1 MKVTTMTI
9 NESND
14 EMRDDA
20 GETSTTDFL
29 DLGDMTNEDH
39 HINNDDGSLAEEGSS
54 RSGIWSNF
62 HAEEDVDTNSA
73 SSGVSPNTNP
83 DSNQDSN
90 NTGLS
95 KPESDESLDIANKEN
110 LAVRTWRLIMFTVLI
125 VTTITVS
132 VLVYYVVHNSEY
144 AEFTRAFEDNSKKF
158 SESLLSTMDTKLEA
172 VDSLAMLM
180 VTNAREKNQ
189 TWPYTTLNDFGP
201 KAAKMRIL
209 SHAIALQEYKY
220 VEEYQRADWEAY
232 AKANEAWVQE
242 TIDIQRQDTTFQS
255 SSDVPNYDTNQST
268 SIRYGGPVENNTGP
282 YTPTWQTYPMLPQP
296 ETCAYNF
303 NAIQHK
309 TLGPGI
315 ERVVKYQKVVIG
327 PVLNFEDSKE
337 ASGSNRV
344 NKWSARHVSSDVD
357 HTEPFIRVLYPI
369 LDTATGAITAYNT
382 DSKVVGIIASSFFWR
397 SYLENI
403 LPDGQN
409 GLVVVFENNFTQT
422 FTYQIDGH
430 EAIWMGPGDLHDP
443 QFDDMRE
450 VITFEQIVNNSADSS
465 GGRYGGLP
473 IDTYCPYT
481 VTTYPSEDMTKAY
494 LTGNPTL
501 YMLISMGIFVF
512 TALVFIGYDKL
523 VAMRQKKV
531 MKTAVKSTTIVSSL
545 FPSNVRD
552 RLLEGN
558 GDETAAARSLPGS
571 IFQPTKSRLRTF
583 LNDGDSTTDSTKP
596 IADLFTDTTVLFA
609 DIAGFT
615 AWSSVREPTQ
625 VFTLLE
631 TIYGAFDTIASRRGV
646 FKVETIGD
654 SYVAV
659 CGLPDPRKDHAV
671 VMSKFARD
679 CRQQFNELCSIMES
693 SLGPETGDLNLR
705 IGLHSGPVTAGV
717 LRGQKSRFQLFGDT
731 VNTAARMESTGRV
744 NKIQISQATADLLT
758 KAKKAHWLQ
767 ARNEKVE
774 AKGKGL
780 MVTYWVE
787 PKNRTGSVSSGT
799 SFTRASSSQEET
811 FVSARVSSQT
821 QRLISWNIDVLE
833 RLLKKIVA
841 RRIAV
846 KRESN
851 PVEWSKPH
859 KTVIVLDEVKE
870 VIKLPEYD
878 SKYYMAENP
887 DSIILQP
894 RVKFQL
900 GEFVM
905 AIALTYHD
913 NPFHNFPH
921 ASHVGMSVAKLL
933 SRIVAPDQDFEKH
946 EQLHDHTYGITSD
959 PLTQFACVFS
969 ALIHDADHP
978 GVPNAQLVKEE
989 TDMAQIYK
997 GKSIAEQNSIN
1008 LAWNILIEPKYA
1020 DLRRTICETQEEEA
1034 RFRQL
1039 VVNAVCATDII
1050 DKDLKSARNKRWE
1063 KAFSTNNP
1071 TLNLD
1076 QDLINRRATIVIE
1089 HIIQASDVA
1098 HTMQHWHIYIK
1109 WNERLYA
1116 EMYRAYIEGR
1126 ADKDPTDTWYKGEL
1140 GFFDFYIIPL
1150 AQKLSECGVFGVS
1163 SDEYLN
1169 YAKMNRNEWEK
1180 KGKDVV
1186 DGYEKKYK
1194 KEEMLLP

>member
-1 MKVTTMTI
+1 MAV
-9 NESND
+9 
-14 EMRDDA
+14 MR
-20 GETSTTDFL
+20 
-29 DLGDMTNEDH
+29 
-39 HINNDDGSLAEEGSS
+39 
-54 RSGIWSNF
+54 
-62 HAEEDVDTNSA
+62 
-73 SSGVSPNTNP
+73 
-83 DSNQDSN
+83 
-90 NTGLS
+90 
-95 KPESDESLDIANKEN
+95 
-110 LAVRTWRLIMFTVLI
+110 WRLIMFGVLMITTV
-125 VTTITVS
+125 VVA
-132 VLVYYVVHNSEY
+132 VLVYLFVYTTERTEFETSFDVNSNKI
-144 AEFTRAFEDNSKKF
+144 F
-158 SESLLSTMDTKLEA
+158 ESLLSTRDTKLEA
-172 VDSLAMLM
+172 IDSLAMLM
-180 VTNAREKNQ
+180 VTNAREKRQ
-189 TWPYTTLNDFGP
+189 TWPYTTLDDFAS
-201 KAAKMRIL
+201 KAAKIRIL
-209 SHAIALQEYKY
+209 SQAIALQEYKY
-220 VEEYQRADWEAY
+220 VEEDQRAEWEAY
-232 AKANEAWVQE
+232 AKENVAWVQE
-242 TIDIQRQDTTFQS
+242 TIDIQRRDWTFRS
-255 SSDVPNYDTNQST
+255 SSDVPDYDTDQAT
-268 SIRYGGPVENNTGP
+268 TIRYAGPVPNNTGP
-282 YTPTWQTYPMLPQP
+282 YTPTWQTYPMLPQ
-296 ETCAYNF
+296 TNTSAGN
-303 NAIQHK
+303 
-309 TLGPGI
+309 
-315 ERVVKYQKVVIG
+315 
-327 PVLNFEDSKE
+327 
-337 ASGSNRV
+337 NRM
-344 NKWSARHVSSDVD
+344 NKWSKRHVPEEED
-357 HTEPFIRVLYPI
+357 HTEPFIRILYPI
-369 LDTATGAITAYNT
+369 LDTSTGAITVDKG
-382 DSKVVGIIASSFFWR
+382 DSNVVGVIASSFFWK
-397 SYLENI
+397 SFLENI
-403 LPDGQN
+403 LPNGED
-409 GLVVVFENNFTQT
+409 GLVVVFTNTHNQS
-422 FTYQIDGH
+422 FTYTVDGK
-430 EAIWMGPGDLHDP
+430 EANWIGPGDLHDTR
-443 QFDDMRE
+443 FDDMKK
-450 VITFEQIVNNSADSS
+450 VTSFEEMVTDTVNK
-465 GGRYGGLP
+465 GRIYGGLP
-473 IDTYCPYT
+473 IDLDFCAYT
-481 VTTYPSEDMTKAY
+481 VTTYPSDLMKSKYVTNE
-494 LTGNPTL
+494 PIL
-501 YMLISMGIFVF
+501 YTIIAVGIFVF
-512 TALVFIGYDKL
+512 TALVFVGYDKL
-523 VAMRQKKV
+523 VAMRQRKV

-558 GDETAAARSLPGS
+558 ADEKNNARNMTGS

-583 LNDGDSTTDSTKP
+583 LNDGDSSNDSTKP

-631 TIYGAFDTIASRRGV
+631 TIYGAFDAIASRRGV

-659 CGLPDPRKDHAV
+659 SGLPDPRKDHAL
-671 VMSKFARD
+671 VMAKFARD

-693 SLGPETGDLNLR
+693 SLGPETGDLTLR

-731 VNTAARMESTGRV
+731 VNTAARMESTGVV
-744 NKIQISQATADLLT
+744 NKIQISQSTADLL
-758 KAKKAHWLQ
+758 KIANKGHWLQ
-767 ARNEKVE
+767 ARKERVE

-787 PKNRTGSVSSGT
+787 PRSRAASVSSSGT
-799 SFTRASSSQEET
+799 RSGLSLNLNFAKTSSVEESLS
-811 FVSARVSSQT
+811 SARISSQT

-841 RRIAV
+841 RRIALNR
-846 KRESN
+846 KST
-851 PVEWSKPH
+851 PVVWSKPC
-859 KTVIVLDEVKE
+859 KTMIVLAEVKE

-878 SKYYMAENP
+878 SKYYLAENP
-887 DSIILQP
+887 ESIVLEP

-900 GEFVM
+900 SEFVT
-905 AIALTYHD
+905 AVARTYHD

-959 PLTQFACVFS
+959 PLTQFTCVFS

-978 GVPNAQLVKEE
+978 GVPNSQLVKEE
-989 TDMAQIYK
+989 TEMAQIYG

-1008 LAWNILIEPKYA
+1008 LAWNILIDSKYS

-1071 TLNLD
+1071 ALDLD

-1116 EMYRAYIEGR
+1116 EMYKAYIEGR
-1126 ADKDPTDTWYKGEL
+1126 ADKDPTDMWYKGEL

-1169 YAKMNRNEWEK
+1169 YAINNRSEWEK

-1186 DGYEKKYK
+1186 AGYEKKYK
-1194 KEEMLLP
+1194 KEEMTLP